1 MSAEAILKAIEASG
15 AAELARVQAEAAG
28 RVRQILA
35 QAEAEAAAR
44 QAEGCEQVVAPAAAG
59 RAHRL
64 QQAHLIARQTAASAF
79 DDWIEEALALTGRRL
94 AGLRAEP
101 IYQQILP
108 ALVREAIE
116 ALGETE
122 RARGPVGLS
131 ADPRDA
137 ELLAMIMR
145 QPGLAAQVQYD
156 LESWGGVIAR
166 SGDGRVTVYNTLE
179 KRLEQATPYLRQ
191 ALAAFLETQPA
202 TAAGDEEATAREVC
216 PTLTTA
222 TPA

>member
-1 MSAEAILKAIEASG
+1 M
-15 AAELARVQAEAAG
+15 AAG
-28 RVRQILA
+28 
-35 QAEAEAAAR
+35 
-44 QAEGCEQVVAPAAAG
+44 
-59 RAHRL
+59 
-64 QQAHLIARQTAASAF
+64 AF
-79 DDWIEEALALTGRRL
+79 DGWIEEALALTGRRL

-108 ALVREAIE
+108 VLVLEAIE

-137 ELLAMIMR
+137 ELLATIMR
-145 QPGLAAQVQYD
+145 QPGLAAQLQYD

-179 KRLEQATPYLRQ
+179 KRLEQAQPYLRQ
-191 ALAAFLETQPA
+191 VLAAFLEAQPA
-202 TAAGDEEATAREVC
+202 IAAGEEDEAAREVC
-216 PTLTTA
+216 LTLTTA